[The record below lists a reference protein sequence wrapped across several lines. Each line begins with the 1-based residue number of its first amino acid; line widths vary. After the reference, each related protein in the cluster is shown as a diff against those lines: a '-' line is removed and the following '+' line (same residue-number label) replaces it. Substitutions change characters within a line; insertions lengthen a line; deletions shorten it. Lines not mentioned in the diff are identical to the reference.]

1 MWKYSQPCEIAV
13 NNVTLACDNYKL
25 ATPQGQPLFPQES
38 YLKGIN
44 KVLLDTSCKISS
56 FASISFISSS
66 YLLFGIILPCDEKQD
81 NMLDKIYMYN

>member
-1 MWKYSQPCEIAV
+1 MRKYSQPCEIAV
-13 NNVTLACDNYKL
+13 DNVKLACDNYKL
-25 ATPQGQPLFPQES
+25 ASPQGQPLFPQES

-66 YLLFGIILPCDEKQD
+66 YLLSGIILPCDK
-81 NMLDKIYMYN
+81 NRTTCWIKI

>member
-13 NNVTLACDNYKL
+13 DNVKLACDNNYKL

-44 KVLLDTSCKISS
+44 KVLIDTSCKISS
-56 FASISFISSS
+56 FASISFTSSS
-66 YLLFGIILPCDEKQD
+66 YLLFGIIPPCDKKQD
-81 NMLDKIYMYN
+81 NMLE